1 MDIFQTSL
9 ESSELVLMSIYID
22 LVVVDE
28 EEENEE

>member
-9 ESSELVLMSIYID
+9 ESSELVLMSIYSD

>member
-1 MDIFQTSL
+1 MVIFQTSL